1 MARRPARKKSTRK
14 TKPKKAAKTRKSKA
28 RTPKKKRKTTRS
40 KAKSSKK
47 TTRSKSKSSKT
58 RRMSRAAIAARE
70 PEDGKARPGFDLG
83 GVSPEDREGVHTII
97 PGGPR

>member
-1 MARRPARKKSTRK
+1 
-14 TKPKKAAKTRKSKA
+14 
-28 RTPKKKRKTTRS
+28 
-40 KAKSSKK
+40 
-47 TTRSKSKSSKT
+47 
-58 RRMSRAAIAARE
+58 MSRAAIAARE